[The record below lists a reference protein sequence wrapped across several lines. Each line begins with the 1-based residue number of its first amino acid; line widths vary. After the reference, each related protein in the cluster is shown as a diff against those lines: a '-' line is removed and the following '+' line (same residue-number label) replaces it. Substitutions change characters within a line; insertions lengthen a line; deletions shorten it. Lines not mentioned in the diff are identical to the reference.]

1 MVFNSVSKINI
12 IRISI
17 QRVLSMSEDDLI
29 RVRGI
34 GPTAA
39 SRLNKAGIK
48 TIEELANA
56 TAPDL
61 AFVKGIGIISAK
73 KIIANANHLLTLER
87 GLTIVLDK
95 IRENFSKSCPKCGSE
110 LKERYIIIDPRRRLH
125 VLQCTVCKFYL
136 PA

>member
-1 MVFNSVSKINI
+1 
-12 IRISI
+12 
-17 QRVLSMSEDDLI
+17 MSEDDLI

-61 AFVKGIGIISAK
+61 AFVKGIGINSAK

-95 IRENFSKSCPKCGSE
+95 IKENFVKNCPKCGGAMIE
-110 LKERYIIIDPRRRLH
+110 KFIILGPEKRIAAY
-125 VLQCTVCKFYL
+125 QCNLCKFYL
-136 PA
+136 PR